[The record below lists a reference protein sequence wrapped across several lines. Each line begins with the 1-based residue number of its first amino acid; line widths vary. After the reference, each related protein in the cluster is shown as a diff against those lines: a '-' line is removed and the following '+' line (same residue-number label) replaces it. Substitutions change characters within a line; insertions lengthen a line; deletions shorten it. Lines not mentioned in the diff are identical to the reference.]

1 MVEIAELKK
10 YIQLKMGLI
19 EEELKN
25 LDGDFELSK
34 EQFIIGMSFQA
45 QLGILVDIL
54 VDINRGVLK

>member
-1 MVEIAELKK
+1 MDSASLKK

-19 EEELKN
+19 EEELKH
-25 LDGDFELSK
+25 LDGDKELSK

-54 VDINRGVLK
+54 VDLNRGAIK

>member
-1 MVEIAELKK
+1 MDSASLKK

-19 EEELKN
+19 EEQLKH
-25 LDGDFELSK
+25 LDGDTELSK

-54 VDINRGVLK
+54 VDINRGTLK